1 MSSFVGLL
9 RRAKNI
15 VRWNLMSQFQP
26 ENVAVHSYEVSIISH
41 LLLCN
46 WKNSVWKD
54 VNPERMACL
63 GLYHECSENMLG
75 DFLGPVKHA
84 NQNIRNA
91 IKDLEREIEESLI
104 KKIPAPLSTVMAP
117 YICQNKEGL
126 EAELTKA
133 ADEIA
138 AFVKAKE
145 EVEKGNVDFQS
156 AYKNKLLVISE
167 LSQKHEEVEYYL
179 EHFLQGMTQNFDDQ
193 I

>member
-1 MSSFVGLL
+1 
-9 RRAKNI
+9 
-15 VRWNLMSQFQP
+15 MSQFQP

-41 LLLCN
+41 LLVCN

-63 GLYHECSENMLG
+63 GLYHESSKNLLG

-84 NQNIRNA
+84 NRNIRNA

-138 AFVKAKE
+138 AFIKAKE

-156 AYKNKLLVISE
+156 TYKKIARH
-167 LSQKHEEVEYYL
+167 Q
-179 EHFLQGMTQNFDDQ
+179 
-193 I
+193 